1 MGHFERLSALDASFL
16 EIETPRS
23 SMAVGAVCV
32 FAGGEVVD
40 ATGAVDAARVRAYI
54 EGAIARLPRYRQRMV
69 RVPVVGQPVWVD
81 DERFVLDFHVRHTR
95 LPAPG
100 DDAQLDALAGRLFS
114 QRLDRDHP
122 LWEAWIVEGLRDRR
136 FALITKVH
144 HAMIDGVAGADLL
157 AQLLRFTPDASVA
170 AAPPWTPRPHPRGA
184 ELLRAE
190 IGHHNR
196 RVGAGLAW
204 ARDHLRAGV
213 PAELRASGRGIVE
226 AMRAGLAPA
235 PATRLNPPRIGPHRR
250 FTTLGFDLA
259 AIKQV
264 KAALGGTINDV
275 VLATVTGGLR
285 RYLQRHGDDPDRLGS
300 LRALM
305 PVNIRA
311 ATDAAGGNHVAML
324 LVPLP
329 VDEPDPTRRLA
340 AVSAAS
346 KRLRTESDQ
355 VAGVAL
361 FEQIAD
367 AIATGLVSN
376 VFRLAAR
383 LRAFNVTVTNVPGPP
398 MPLYLL
404 GARLEGIYPLVP
416 LFERQ
421 AVGVALFSYAG
432 SLDVGLVT
440 CWHTV
445 PDLAALAADV
455 RAAFAELQAV
465 ARAAPPRATDAAA
478 ATAR

>member
-32 FAGGEVVD
+32 FAGGGLVGPGGDVD
-40 ATGAVDAARVRAYI
+40 VARVRAYV
-54 EGAIARLPRYRQRMV
+54 EAAIARVPRYRQRLA

-81 DERFVLDFHVRHTR
+81 DDRFVLDFHVRHTR

-122 LWEAWIVEGLRDRR
+122 LWELWIVEGLRDGR
-136 FALITKVH
+136 FAVITKVH

-157 AQLLRFTPDASVA
+157 AQLLRFTPDGSVA
-170 AAPPWTPRPHPRGA
+170 ATPPWSPRPPPRGV

-190 IGHHNR
+190 IRHHNR

-204 ARDHLRAGV
+204 ARDHLRTGI
-213 PAELRASGRGIVE
+213 PAELRASGRGLVE

-250 FTTLGFDLA
+250 FTTLSLDLA

-264 KAALGGTINDV
+264 KAALGGTVNDV
-275 VLATVTGGLR
+275 VLAAVTGGLR
-285 RYLQRHGDDPDRLGS
+285 RYLARHGADPTTLGP

-311 ATDAAGGNHVAML
+311 AHDAAGGNHVAML

-329 VDEPDPTRRLA
+329 IDEPDPVRRLA

-346 KRLRTESDQ
+346 RQLRTESAQ

-367 AIATGLVSN
+367 AVATGLVSN

-432 SLDVGLVT
+432 RLDVGLVT

-445 PDLAALAADV
+445 PDLAALVDDL
-455 RAAFAELQAV
+455 RAAYAELQGV
-465 ARAAPPRATDAAA
+465 ARAATAAA
-478 ATAR
+478 AAPTVAR